1 MKLISILLL
10 LLFQSIQA
18 QSVIDQI
25 DDNKTKA
32 IAKLDLPTEKIEKV
46 GVSGTIFIITN
57 SSSSF
62 NKGDFISLVF
72 DNNLVNRAIVA
83 KVDGGSA
90 GIKVVKVYSN
100 QYHKTLRPGRS
111 VKVIRGDDS
120 FFANLKNEKVK
131 VVEESLIE
139 DEDDLFNDTTLL
151 TEDIDIE
158 ENTKRLIRT
167 DWLAFAMGSSISSV
181 DVNGDA
187 KRYNQIGA
195 SFAYQFKDNAWL
207 EGSYNINN
215 LTNFP
220 RANENVSLNNAIIRA
235 KYTIAMPGFSYLQPY
250 IGFQIVTA
258 SSSIKDPTDDEA
270 EKIDRLPKNQVVFG
284 TSILKRLVPGW
295 FVRADVG
302 TDLIAL
308 GLGIEF

>member
-1 MKLISILLL
+1 MKLIYILLL
-10 LLFQSIQA
+10 LSFQSILA

-25 DDNKTKA
+25 DDNRSKA

-46 GVSGTIFIITN
+46 GVSGTILIITN

-90 GIKVVKVYSN
+90 GIKIVKVYSN
-100 QYHKTLRPGRS
+100 QYHKILSPGRS
-111 VKVIRGDDS
+111 VKIIRGDDS
-120 FFANLKNEKVK
+120 FFANLKNQKDSDK
-131 VVEESLIE
+131 KSLID

-151 TEDIDIE
+151 SDDIDLD

-167 DWLAFAMGSSISSV
+167 DWIAFAMGSSISSV
-181 DVNGDA
+181 DVKGSA
-187 KRYNQIGA
+187 KRYSQLGA

-220 RANENVSLNNAIIRA
+220 RANENVSLNNIIVRA
-235 KYTIAMPGFSYLQPY
+235 KYTIAMPGFSYLKPY
-250 IGFQIVTA
+250 IGFQMITA
-258 SSSIKDPTDDEA
+258 TSSIKDPTDEEA
-270 EKIDRLPKNQVVFG
+270 LQLDRLPKSQVVFG
-284 TSILKRLVPGW
+284 ASILKRLVPGW
-295 FVRADVG
+295 FLRADVG

>member
-1 MKLISILLL
+1 MKLITILLL
-10 LLFQSIQA
+10 LSIQYISA

-25 DDNKTKA
+25 DDNRSQA

-46 GVSGTIFIITN
+46 GVSGTVFIISN

-83 KVDGGSA
+83 KVEGSSA
-90 GIKVVKVYSN
+90 GIKIVKVYSN
-100 QYHKTLRPGRS
+100 QYHKILSPGRA
-111 VKVIRGDDS
+111 VKIIRGDDT
-120 FFANLKNEKVK
+120 FFANLKNEKVDK
-131 VVEESLIE
+131 KSLID

-151 TEDIDIE
+151 SDDIDLE

-167 DWLAFAMGSSISSV
+167 DWLAFAMGSSLSSV
-181 DVNGDA
+181 DVSGA
-187 KRYNQIGA
+187 VKRYNQLGA

-215 LTNFP
+215 LTNYP
-220 RANENVSLNNAIIRA
+220 RANENVSLNNIIFRA

-250 IGFQIVTA
+250 IGFQIITA
-258 SSSIKDPTDDEA
+258 SSSISNPTDDEA
-270 EKIDRLPKNQVVFG
+270 IQLDRLPKNQVVFG
-284 TSILKRLVPGW
+284 ASVLKRLVPGW
-295 FVRADVG
+295 FVRGDLG